1 MITTH
6 GESNFIIEY
15 AKDRVMVTVE
25 LPDRQISFTMSATTA
40 MELSRKLATQSAR
53 AMTEEA

>member
-6 GESNFIIEY
+6 GGSNFIIEY
-15 AKDRVMVTVE
+15 AKDRVRVTVE